1 MKPTMPKPEMQTDGL
16 VRKHKLSPSAMTDR
30 LTSAADLFVLAHLG
44 IPQLGVEGWSLTI
57 DGLVDRPLK
66 LSFDEL
72 LQYPKHVVETV
83 HQCAGSPMNPTAPM
97 RRIANVRWGGA
108 DLATLLAEAG
118 VSPSATHLWAFGLDH
133 GTFAGVEQDFYLK
146 DVPLSRL
153 AEGDILIAYEL
164 NDEPL
169 PLEHG
174 FPARLIVPGFFGTNS
189 VKWLS
194 QLHLSDSRAESL
206 FTTRFYNDPVA
217 GAEMTRPVW
226 QIAPESIIVSPA
238 PDSRL
243 SAGDMEIWGWAWAAS
258 DVVFVD
264 VSTDGGGTWCE
275 AELEPRSQRSWQR
288 FSYRWLAPQPG
299 TYDLRC
305 RATDI
310 HGETQPADGAR
321 NAIYSI
327 NVSVGE

>member
-1 MKPTMPKPEMQTDGL
+1 MEPSKPKPEMQTDGL

-30 LTSAADLFVLAHLG
+30 LTSAADLFVLAHMG
-44 IPQLGVEGWSLTI
+44 IPRIGVQDWSLTI

-66 LSFDEL
+66 LSFNEL
-72 LQYPKHVVETV
+72 LQRPKHIVETV
-83 HQCAGSPMNPTAPM
+83 HQCAGSPMNPTVPT
-97 RRIANVRWGGA
+97 RRIANVRWAGA
-108 DLATLLAEAG
+108 DLAELLGEAG
-118 VSPSATHLWAFGLDH
+118 VNPSATHLWAFGLDH
-133 GTFAGVEQDFYLK
+133 GTFAGVEQDYYLK
-146 DVPLSRL
+146 DIPISRL
-153 AEGDILIAYEL
+153 GEGDVLIAHEL

-194 QLHLSDSRAESL
+194 QLHLSEGRAESL
-206 FTTRFYNDPVA
+206 FTTRFYNDPSN
-217 GAEMTRPVW
+217 GTETTQPVW

-238 PDSRL
+238 ADSRL
-243 SAGDMEIWGWAWAAS
+243 PTGDREIWGWAWAAS
-258 DVVFVD
+258 DVVSVE
-264 VSTDGGGTWCE
+264 VSTDGGGTWHA

-288 FSYRWLAPQPG
+288 FSYRWPAPQSG
-299 TYDLRC
+299 NYDLRC

-327 NVSVGE
+327 NVSVGD